1 MRQLVYTM
9 FVSYDHASFNLWWIK
24 SLVKYQKVSKYYAVD
39 CRSIHCTKKAKNVSF
54 LFQIFSWDMKSFLAY
69 LLSILFLNAKHL
81 VRKLFFDFLN
91 LQTSQMGG
99 NFIVLFHHLLSLNWS
114 GYLLKCRS
122 LALRNFYENN
132 SLCMIVIII
141 VVITIA

>member
-1 MRQLVYTM
+1 
-9 FVSYDHASFNLWWIK
+9 
-24 SLVKYQKVSKYYAVD
+24 
-39 CRSIHCTKKAKNVSF
+39 
-54 LFQIFSWDMKSFLAY
+54 MKSFLAY